1 MKALNIIVIGMLA
14 ICAVVEGM
22 RLSESSKNRRLV
34 NVQITKN
41 TDIVNG
47 ESIDAQVKK
56 EKGIRY
62 NTEF

>member
-56 EKGIRY
+56 ERGIRY

>member
-22 RLSESSKNRRLV
+22 RLSENSKNRRLV

>member
-1 MKALNIIVIGMLA
+1 MKALNIIVIGMIA
-14 ICAVVEGM
+14 FCAVVEGM

-47 ESIDAQVKK
+47 ESIDA
-56 EKGIRY
+56 
-62 NTEF
+62 

>member
-1 MKALNIIVIGMLA
+1 MKALNIIVIGMIA

-22 RLSESSKNRRLV
+22 RLSENSKNRRLV

-47 ESIDAQVKK
+47 ESIDAQTKK
-56 EKGIRY
+56 ERGIRY

>member
-14 ICAVVEGM
+14 FCAVVEGM
-22 RLSESSKNRRLV
+22 RLSESTKNRRLV

-56 EKGIRY
+56 ERGIRY